1 MITDISELLQRVSP
15 TKEEIRNSV
24 SLFDEKVSKEFKRK
38 AETEERRARLVTK
51 ISEPF
56 KSPIIDK
63 MELSAPDF
71 KSLEELALNEHELH
85 RRNLIEEFTDVEER
99 ARYMLRIDERF
110 NIMGPPYDIDWTSG
124 AIGYAHQN
132 TGEFGISPFNGQ
144 AAAAV
149 GVFISPI
156 QDVIGRFTA
165 YVPVTYSWFNW
176 IINSGYGSTNG
187 GIGVMIYDVKSGKLL
202 LDNRAKL
209 WNNTLVGA
217 GFTNESETTTY
228 LSNTSAAES
237 YFAMTGGDSYLVWI
251 WCWSEAKFIGSPALS
266 MASIA
271 GKIPFVALQS
281 WPTR

>member
-1 MITDISELLQRVSP
+1 MITEVGELLQRVAP
-15 TKEEIRNSV
+15 TKEIAENSIN
-24 SLFDEKVSKEFKRK
+24 LFDEKISKEFKQK
-38 AETEERRARLVTK
+38 AETEERRASLITE
-51 ISEPF
+51 ISEPY
-56 KSPIIDK
+56 KTPVIDNLD
-63 MELSAPDF
+63 LSTPDF
-71 KSLEELALNEHELH
+71 KSLEELAFNEHELQ
-85 RRNLIEEFTDVEER
+85 RQQLKEEHADVEER
-99 ARYMLRIDERF
+99 ARYMLRIDERY

-149 GVFISPI
+149 GIFISPI
-156 QDVIGRFTA
+156 QNVIGRFTA

-176 IINSGYGSTNG
+176 IINSGYASTNG
-187 GIGVMIYDVKSGKLL
+187 GIGVMIYDVKSGKTL

-217 GFTNESETTTY
+217 GFSNESETSTY
-228 LSNTSAAES
+228 LSSTSAAES
-237 YFAMTGGDSYLVWI
+237 YFAMTGGDLYLVWV
-251 WCWSEAKFIGSPALS
+251 WCWGEAKFIGSPALS
-266 MASIA
+266 MVSIA